1 MGINLKI
8 HNRKNERKNKMI
20 KLELDVEDVNL
31 ILGLLSQ
38 QPFGEVYKLINNI
51 HSQAKSEI
59 EREQLEEKETK

>member
-1 MGINLKI
+1 
-8 HNRKNERKNKMI
+8 MI

>member
-1 MGINLKI
+1 
-8 HNRKNERKNKMI
+8 MI

-31 ILGLLSQ
+31 ILGLLAQ